1 MDSNQW
7 HTGRIQDNLLK
18 EAKRRKKKV
27 DDHRS
32 EYEMDRCKVIHSYTF
47 RRLQGKIQIVS
58 GRESDFH
65 RNRLTHSLEVA
76 SIAQNIYNNIRFRN
90 KNSKIQEINDFLH
103 LRKRMSPRYF
113 LL

>member
-32 EYEMDRCKVIHSYTF
+32 EYEIDRCKVIHSYTF

-76 SIAQNIYNNIRFRN
+76 SIAQNIYNNIRFRRAIV
-90 KNSKIQEINDFLH
+90 KCCVWDKLFI
-103 LRKRMSPRYF
+103 KRRPV
-113 LL
+113 LIAH